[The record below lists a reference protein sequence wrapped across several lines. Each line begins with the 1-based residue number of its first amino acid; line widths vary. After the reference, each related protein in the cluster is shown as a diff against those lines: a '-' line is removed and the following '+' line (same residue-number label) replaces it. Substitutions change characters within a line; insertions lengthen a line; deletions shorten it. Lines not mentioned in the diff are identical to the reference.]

1 MGPIPDSLYC
11 FRLWPGPASLKHYY
25 LDFVHANNPAKA
37 VNSPLEFSLWMPMPS
52 IKSLPSHL
60 IPLPS
65 LEERM
70 GVRREDIR
78 DGEER
83 FVLVEG
89 QDCFLR
95 RPGLEDV
102 AFTVPIRPVP
112 HMFAVS
118 IFCKMLCTGYFLNQC
133 RHPPPLPLVDY
144 PKNCTMK

>member
-1 MGPIPDSLYC
+1 LGPIPDPLYC

-89 QDCFLR
+89 QDCFLWVGR
-95 RPGLEDV
+95 RCIHSSNPASPTLAKPCSPYRFSVKCFVLD
-102 AFTVPIRPVP
+102 
-112 HMFAVS
+112 
-118 IFCKMLCTGYFLNQC
+118 IF
-133 RHPPPLPLVDY
+133 
-144 PKNCTMK
+144 